1 MASERGIDLSQVVGS
16 GKEGRVMKEDLF
28 RHIEG
33 GKGESKQLV
42 FLYMLSYSGTLLL
55 WTLLGPGAVSCIERC
70 PHFRNPLLWT
80 PWDLVK

>member
-1 MASERGIDLSQVVGS
+1 
-16 GKEGRVMKEDLF
+16 MKEDLF

-42 FLYMLSYSGTLLL
+42 FLYMLSYSGIVLL

-70 PHFRNPLLWT
+70 PHFRNPFIVDTLGLGEVRGV
-80 PWDLVK
+80 LISGVKLFY